1 MPGVSASATTTI
13 ALFFPMVNPFCMRS
27 LIRAIETSSSG
38 MTSSS
43 APPAI
48 PLSSARKPAVRPI
61 TSRKKRR
68 SWDRAVS
75 RMRSIASTAQFAA
88 VSNPM
93 Q

>member
-1 MPGVSASATTTI
+1 MPGVFPSATTTI
-13 ALFFPMVNPFCMRS
+13 ALFFPIVNPARIRS
-27 LIRAIETSSSG
+27 LIRATETCSSG
-38 MTSSS
+38 MASSS
-43 APPAI
+43 APPAM
-48 PLSSARKPAVRPI
+48 PLSSARNPAVRPI
-61 TSRKKRR
+61 TSMKKSR